1 MVTFPRMTVIPVN
14 HHLLAGYPV
23 AIEIPVQWGELDA
36 YGHVNNTV
44 LFRYFESA
52 RMAYLDR
59 CGFSELYDRDKIGP
73 ILHSTECRFRHAL
86 YHPDTVCV
94 GARTLQIER
103 DRFVM
108 GYGVVST
115 SQDKLAADGR
125 GTLVSFDYNTRTK
138 VPLPESVR
146 IAIEALEGA

>member
-1 MVTFPRMTVIPVN
+1 MTVVPPG

-52 RMAYLDR
+52 RMAYLDH
-59 CGFSELYDRDKIGP
+59 CGFSDMYERARIGP
-73 ILHSTECRFRHAL
+73 ILHSTECRFRCAL
-86 YHPDTVCV
+86 YHPDLVLV

-108 GYGVVST
+108 GYAVVSK
-115 SQDKLAADGR
+115 SQDRIAADGR
-125 GTLVSFDYNTRTK
+125 GTLVAFDYNTRTK
-138 VPLPESVR
+138 VNLPESVR
-146 IAIEALEGA
+146 TAIEALEDS